1 MANGT
6 IRIYK
11 DDYDSLPLENKTI
24 SVAMPDGTVKKMP
37 GLNVKGAKDYSF
49 DDLVLVDNTESKSR
63 RISAKRIKVCEGCG
77 EISIIN
83 AKNLCKNCYCTMVR
97 DKKNNVDRETIK
109 EKRRQRIERRQKESE
124 LKKLYKQYPFNLLI
138 DTFGAGITSELG
150 ESFERFDDRRSKVL
164 DAFLESL
171 RAKDRDL
178 IKLKY
183 EDDVPVNDI
192 AETYSITKT
201 AVYWLLKNIRMK
213 LLANKEA
220 IISGEVDKLVKFKNT
235 DISKDPVDN
244 SDDLPDEIKSA
255 VDKYNAKYDDVI
267 KTSGFEYMT
276 KNNKDFY
283 SLFTK
288 KTADL
293 LLVAGISSIDELRK
307 TNFDTL
313 SNIKGLGLQGMTEIE
328 FVLNS
333 QNK

>member
-1 MANGT
+1 MTNGT

-24 SVAMPDGTVKKMP
+24 SVTMPDGAVKKMP

-49 DDLVLVDNTESKSR
+49 DDLVLVENTESKSR

-97 DKKNNVDRETIK
+97 DRQNNVDREAIK

-124 LKKLYKQYPFNLLI
+124 LKKLYKQYPFNLLM
-138 DTFGAGITSELG
+138 DTFGAGITSDLG

-164 DAFLESL
+164 TAFLESL

-220 IISGEVDKLVKFKNT
+220 VVSGEIDKLVKFKNT
-235 DISKDPVDN
+235 DISKDSVDN
-244 SDDLPDEIKSA
+244 SDDSNDEIKSI
-255 VDKYNAKYDDVI
+255 VDKSDDVI

-293 LLVAGISSIDELRK
+293 LLVAGINSIDELRK